1 MCRWR
6 CENEVFS
13 PAGCVSHG
21 ETQMGDV
28 FSYLFQLASML
39 EVDLDEMW
47 HKHQSKIV
55 EKQYERQNFVNA
67 K

>member
-1 MCRWR
+1 
-6 CENEVFS
+6 
-13 PAGCVSHG
+13 
-21 ETQMGDV
+21 MGDV